1 MSYNW
6 ILILLLFPPV
16 LSGLQIMKRR
26 HAPSGKMG
34 ETTGGASAKK
44 ALKSQNQPGPSSKK
58 KGRDGEGRKQ
68 GQKRKVIV
76 ILDQTS

>member
-1 MSYNW
+1 MNSNW
-6 ILILLLFPPV
+6 ILILLSFLPV

-26 HAPSGKMG
+26 HTPSSKMG
-34 ETTGGASAKK
+34 KTTGGKSAKK

-68 GQKRKVIV
+68 VQKIKVIV